1 MFDHNYVRDASIPVW
16 HGWHAA
22 RRGLGSN
29 LYHLGVPE
37 KVIQA
42 ILRHSNVSV
51 TMTYYVKPLA
61 QDGCDAITLLAEQV
75 QEKTAIQSIR
85 DTNGTVNQA
94 AAARPPVI

>member
-37 KVIQA
+37 KVI
-42 ILRHSNVSV
+42 
-51 TMTYYVKPLA
+51 
-61 QDGCDAITLLAEQV
+61 
-75 QEKTAIQSIR
+75 
-85 DTNGTVNQA
+85 
-94 AAARPPVI
+94 